1 MRISD
6 WSSDVCS
13 SDLDASA
20 HRIDEPY
27 RRAFIHLYARLAATS
42 WALTGRQLAQLP
54 TYDAPAYAEPQE
66 FLHELQVIADSLD
79 KHHGSLFGQLRLSGL
94 LQAVSIFGFHL
105 ATVDLRQS
113 SDVHERVLTELFK
126 AAKASFKNQPVDYR
140 KQIGRAHV

>member
-42 WALTGRQLAQLP
+42 VALTGRQLAQRP

-66 FLHELQVIADSLD
+66 FQHELQVIADSLD
-79 KHHGSLFGQLRLSGL
+79 K
-94 LQAVSIFGFHL
+94 
-105 ATVDLRQS
+105 
-113 SDVHERVLTELFK
+113 
-126 AAKASFKNQPVDYR
+126 
-140 KQIGRAHV
+140 QIGRASCRERGCQYVSLSVVTGSLKT